1 MFLKLKL
8 ILNICTEWVAI
19 CSTLCFVPNGKL
31 DIKFGVFTF
40 KNKSWHRVFITIHK
54 SEILKLWMLFW
65 KLVTRIVLRFS
76 LIRKKRI
83 NCNCPCCLLTCI
95 SMVSVYFSFW
105 RSDFWTPV
113 VFGIL
118 LCTGLFL
125 QEHGIEG
132 APQFSSMR
140 QLQRLNS
147 WLLTFSPK

>member
-8 ILNICTEWVAI
+8 IFNICTEWVAI
-19 CSTLCFVPNGKL
+19 CSTLCFLPNGKL

-54 SEILKLWMLFW
+54 SEILKLSRLFW
-65 KLVTRIVLRFS
+65 KLVTRIVFWFS

-83 NCNCPCCLLTCI
+83 NCNRPCCLLPCI
-95 SMVSVYFSFW
+95 SMVSVYFLSDVL
-105 RSDFWTPV
+105 DFWTPV

-125 QEHGIEG
+125 QERGIEG
-132 APQFSSMR
+132 TPQYSSMR

-147 WLLTFSPK
+147 WLLTYSPK